1 MTTIRATEGG
11 WYYEQVLPY
20 LSNRVS
26 TARPYTQ
33 PGAPFKAS
41 AEHQADRVLTSF
53 TDLGG
58 GAYSATDAS
67 LKDLFGTTS
76 QFINGHGN
84 TILGAAN
91 EATRQVVEIQN
102 RIASCW
108 FPAVL
113 RANIVTSIELIQS
126 DFSVSVTTAEVV
138 FRLCSNVSSAGPFTF
153 LYQDVYPDTSQ
164 ITNLVIAA
172 HNGTINNSFQLAEKY
187 PEQRSRYK
195 LYDGGVYISSQ
206 NTILKPARHYYV
218 FPSYVSLTD
227 CCVPFASADNITA
240 YLADRYK
247 KATEQGQVNLWTG
260 QAIPLSRA
268 AIRLEKT

>member
-33 PGAPFKAS
+33 PGASFKAS

-58 GAYSATDAS
+58 GVYSATDAS
-67 LKDLFGTTS
+67 LKDLFGITPRFT
-76 QFINGHGN
+76 NGHGN
-84 TILGAAN
+84 TFIGAPN
-91 EATRQVVEIQN
+91 ESIRQVVEIQDK
-102 RIASCW
+102 IVSCW

-126 DFSVSVTTAEVV
+126 DFSVSVTTSEVI
-138 FRLCSNVSSAGPFTF
+138 FRLCANVSSTGAFTF
-153 LYQDVYPDTSQ
+153 LSQDIYPDTSQ
-164 ITNLVIAA
+164 ISNLVIAA
-172 HNGTINNSFQLAEKY
+172 HNGTINDGLQLAEKY
-187 PEQRSRYK
+187 PAQRVSYA
-195 LYDGGVYISSQ
+195 LYNDGVYISSQ
-206 NTILKPARHYYV
+206 NTILKPARHYYI